1 MSRFVL
7 ASASPRR
14 REILENIGLT
24 FDIVVSSA
32 DEGGVDRGIGPELLV
47 KELAMLKASRTAK
60 ICQKDTY
67 IIAADTIVVFEG
79 EILEKPKDEADAE
92 RMLSMLSGKRHSVYT
107 GVCIFKTPEA
117 KAVCKCEKTDVV
129 FRGLTPET
137 IRKYIK
143 TGEPMDKAGA
153 YGIQGKGALLVKEI
167 HGDYFNVVGLP
178 VGLLGE
184 MFREEFDITLLE

>member
-1 MSRFVL
+1 M
-7 ASASPRR
+7 
-14 REILENIGLT
+14 ENIGLT

-143 TGEPMDKAGA
+143 TGEPVDKAGA